1 MTVSGTNYSRNVVT
15 YSGVDAYAI
24 YVSGTNFSRVEL
36 FGFDGI
42 AYDKPMVS
50 GVYEILNYVYTNMPS
65 GIDTDTLPDQW
76 YS

>member
-1 MTVSGTNYSRNVVT
+1 MGVSGTNYTRNVVT

-24 YVSGTNFSRVEL
+24 YVSGTNYSRVEL
-36 FGFDGI
+36 FGFDGV

-65 GIDTDTLPDQW
+65 GIDVDTEEVQW
-76 YS
+76 YN